1 MNLPKSLVLDYNNW
15 ICGSPY
21 IAGAAGE
28 LDSTLSIGEGRTL
41 LENEEGYKC
50 CLGQFSIQTGLK
62 SEDILGYVTLH
73 SLTGKNPQ
81 LRIEELV
88 EPCKISPCGYSST
101 TLARSAMTIND
112 NSKTSVEDKVK
123 SLKLLFKEVG
133 VTIETVNFPPDVDTS
148 L

>member
-21 IAGAAGE
+21 IASAGGE
-28 LDSTLSIGEGRTL
+28 LDSKLSIGEGITL
-41 LENEEGYKC
+41 LENEEGYRC
-50 CLGQFSIQTGLK
+50 CLGQFSVQAGLK
-62 SEDILGYVTLH
+62 SEDIMGAVTL
-73 SLTGKNPQ
+73 SALTGKNPQ
-81 LRIEELV
+81 LHIEELV
-88 EPCKISPCGYSST
+88 EPCDISFCGYADT
-101 TLARSAMTIND
+101 ILARSAMSIND

-123 SLKLLFKEVG
+123 SLKLLFKESG